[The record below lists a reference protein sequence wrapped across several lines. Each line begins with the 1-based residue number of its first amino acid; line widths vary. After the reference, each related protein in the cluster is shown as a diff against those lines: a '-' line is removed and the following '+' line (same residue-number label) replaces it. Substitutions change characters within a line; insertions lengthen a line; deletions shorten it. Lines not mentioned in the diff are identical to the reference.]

1 MLSFA
6 LKNMGLSGTR
16 FRVFALTLSALRL
29 LNSRAHSKT
38 LTKPMYFNQFT
49 NTHSQHQVMCL
60 HDFARFINAC
70 SKRAQGQ
77 TIKTIIKPIHLSSFS
92 QKHLLNIKRS
102 VYITL
107 RFSRCMLE
115 GCDRGRLGPPCRSHN
130 PPRAWFLSLVCS
142 EMPQWNANSPRDP
155 AKSKPWRS
163 QTHQSE
169 CN

>member
-1 MLSFA
+1 
-6 LKNMGLSGTR
+6 
-16 FRVFALTLSALRL
+16 
-29 LNSRAHSKT
+29 
-38 LTKPMYFNQFT
+38 
-49 NTHSQHQVMCL
+49 MCL

-77 TIKTIIKPIHLSSFS
+77 TLKTTIKPMHLSSFS
-92 QKHLLNIKRS
+92 QKHLLNIKRY

-115 GCDRGRLGPPCRSHN
+115 GGDRGRLGPPCRSHN

-163 QTHQSE
+163 QATTKANATNKSKRISQDLSALLPGPAE
-169 CN
+169 CAKRLKSNGCNLHKHPQRMNGISVQNIKTELK